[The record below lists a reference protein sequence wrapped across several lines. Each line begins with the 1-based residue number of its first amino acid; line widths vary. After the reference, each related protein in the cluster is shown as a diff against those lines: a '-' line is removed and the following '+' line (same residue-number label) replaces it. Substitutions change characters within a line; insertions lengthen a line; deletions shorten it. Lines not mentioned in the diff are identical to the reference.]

1 MRLKSMFLPALRTL
15 AIAALALFAQSV
27 LLPADVQAGR
37 FQPVSGVT
45 TFEGEFTIS
54 GQRRRVL
61 YVRPVAS
68 PVGLAPAIV
77 VLHYAGGDPEE
88 MANLIEIGQL
98 VRDTGVWAVL
108 PESRGRNWAFDPV
121 ADRNGP
127 DDVGLITRVID
138 NLVAA
143 YPIDARR
150 VYMTGFSSGGFM
162 TQRYVC
168 ERSERI
174 AAAAYVSSTL
184 LDSLRK
190 VCKPSLP
197 TPIVGMHGNRDPKV
211 SYTKKSGLSS
221 APDTALFF
229 ANLNRCLT
237 PPLRSKLPNIAND
250 STTVLL
256 DSYDRCAAPQPVR
269 FYTIDGGGHT
279 WPGNHYQLGFAG
291 RTTQDIDATRVIWEF
306 VRNYAR

>member
-1 MRLKSMFLPALRTL
+1 MLLPALRTL
-15 AIAALALFAQSV
+15 AIALLALFAQSV
-27 LLPADVQAGR
+27 FLPADVQAGR

-61 YVRPVAS
+61 YVRPVAN
-68 PVGLAPAIV
+68 PAGLAPAIV
-77 VLHYAGGDPEE
+77 VLHYAGGDSEE

-98 VRDTGVWAVL
+98 VRDTGVWAIL
-108 PESRGRNWAFDPV
+108 PNSRGRNWAFDPV

-150 VYMTGFSSGGFM
+150 IYLTGFSSGGFM

-168 ERSERI
+168 ERSERV

-197 TPIVGMHGNRDPKV
+197 TPMLGMHGNRDPK
-211 SYTKKSGLSS
+211 
-221 APDTALFF
+221 
-229 ANLNRCLT
+229 
-237 PPLRSKLPNIAND
+237 
-250 STTVLL
+250 
-256 DSYDRCAAPQPVR
+256 
-269 FYTIDGGGHT
+269 
-279 WPGNHYQLGFAG
+279 
-291 RTTQDIDATRVIWEF
+291 
-306 VRNYAR
+306 